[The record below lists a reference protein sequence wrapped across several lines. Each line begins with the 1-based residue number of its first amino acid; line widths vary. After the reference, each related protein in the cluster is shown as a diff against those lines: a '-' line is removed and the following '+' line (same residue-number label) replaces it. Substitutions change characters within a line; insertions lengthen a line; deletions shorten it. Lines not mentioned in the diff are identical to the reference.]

1 MESARAK
8 YMYSK
13 IQKADGLLFGLSTMD
28 TVCTP
33 RLVISIISPGWT
45 SRTYFAPTLTN
56 EHDSD
61 EITHI
66 SGSLSSVDHN
76 IA

>member
-1 MESARAK
+1 
-8 YMYSK
+8 MYSK
-13 IQKADGLLFGLSTMD
+13 MQKADGLLFGLSTMD

-56 EHDSD
+56 VHDSD
-61 EITHI
+61 EMTHM
-66 SGSLSSVDHN
+66 SGSLSSVN
-76 IA
+76 YNFESIPSI

>member
-1 MESARAK
+1 MNLPWSMESARAK

-33 RLVISIISPGWT
+33 RLVISIISPG
-45 SRTYFAPTLTN
+45 
-56 EHDSD
+56 
-61 EITHI
+61 
-66 SGSLSSVDHN
+66 
-76 IA
+76 